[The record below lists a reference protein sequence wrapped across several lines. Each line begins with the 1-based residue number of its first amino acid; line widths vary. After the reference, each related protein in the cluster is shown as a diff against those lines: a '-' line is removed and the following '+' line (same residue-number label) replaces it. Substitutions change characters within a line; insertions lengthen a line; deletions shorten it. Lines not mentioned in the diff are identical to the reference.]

1 MGSPILFWKV
11 QFKLQPFWIINSR
24 SIWPTLQVLNIV
36 CVHVDHPSIEQQ
48 WEIVSEGKVRMQVK
62 VSDNK
67 TELNS
72 IVPQPVSQSGRQ
84 FCSTFF
90 VVASHHSRPHHRNS
104 FPPSSMRPVT
114 SSLAFLI
121 IPLISFKLPIT
132 GAR

>member
-1 MGSPILFWKV
+1 MGSPILFWR

-72 IVPQPVSQSGRQ
+72 IVPQPVSRGDNFVRLFSVCFASLSTTSPQ
-84 FCSTFF
+84 FFPTIIDE
-90 VVASHHSRPHHRNS
+90 ASHILVGLPHHS
-104 FPPSSMRPVT
+104 T
-114 SSLAFLI
+114 DLI
-121 IPLISFKLPIT
+121 
-132 GAR
+132 